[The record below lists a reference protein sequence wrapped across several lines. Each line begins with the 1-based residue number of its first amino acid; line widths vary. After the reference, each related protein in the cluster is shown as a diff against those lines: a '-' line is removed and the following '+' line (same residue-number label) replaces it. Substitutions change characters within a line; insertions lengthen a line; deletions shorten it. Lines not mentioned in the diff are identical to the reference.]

1 MLDLKPKIIVKFWV
15 KTLGLENFVEGW
27 KQILYNYNIHCTLW
41 VNFLLFTGNKDDIK

>member
-27 KQILYNYNIHCTLW
+27 KLILYNYNIHCTLW